1 MVLESSELRAEWI
14 DELGAMRARI
24 KAMREGLHA
33 QLQGKWPE
41 RNFDYLLRQKGMFSF
56 TGLSAVQ
63 VRRLREE
70 FAIYLVGSGRVCMA
84 ALTQKTLAPVA
95 EAIAQVLD

>member
-1 MVLESSELRAEWI
+1 MVLESSELRAEWT
-14 DELGAMRARI
+14 DELGAMRTRI
-24 KAMREGLHA
+24 KAMREDLHA
-33 QLQGKWPE
+33 QLQSKRPE

-56 TGLSAVQ
+56 TGLSAAQ